1 MTGPG
6 VGEPPARFERP
17 APLATVLDL
26 LRANQ
31 SRAREIGVEFVGV
44 VGSLARGDA
53 GPDSDVDVV
62 FDVVGQLDYWRLG
75 GLQMDLQDALGRRV
89 DFVDRQMM
97 AADRWAWMGKDLVA
111 P

>member
-6 VGEPPARFERP
+6 VSEPGTRFERP
-17 APLATVLDL
+17 AALEAVLDV

-44 VGSLARGDA
+44 VGSVARGDE

-62 FDVVGQLDYWRLG
+62 YDVIREGHLWSLLG
-75 GLQMDLQDALGRRV
+75 LVASMEDVLGRRI
-89 DFVDRQMM
+89 DLVDREIMPQDSWEWM
-97 AADRWAWMGKDLVA
+97 ARDLVR